1 MTETHQLYPTA
12 VPGAFLAASVEARL
26 TQTIEQLSEHAAAD
40 DAQGAS
46 AGSDDLRNARI
57 MVVDDEPLNIRVVQ
71 KYLRQ
76 FGYQQVYGITDPA
89 QVVDSIRTEIPD
101 VLLLDIMMPVVS
113 GFDILRAI
121 RQDARLTHM
130 PILVLTAACDRETR
144 LAVLELGATDFL
156 AKPIDP
162 SELEPRV
169 RNALTAK
176 KYHDQ
181 IHHYAKS
188 LEQAVKERTADLEA
202 SRRELVLCLARAGE
216 FRDTDTGHHAM
227 RVGRCAGIIARATT
241 CPAEFVEM
249 LEQAAQ
255 LHDIGKIAIPD
266 EILRHPGKLTPE
278 DFERMQRHV
287 LFGKRIIEPMAAAE
301 AEAMRRH
308 TAAGQSIL
316 SASKSPLIM
325 MASRIALTHHERW
338 DGNGYPLGLAA
349 YDIPLEG
356 RITAVADVFDALASK
371 RPYKPAFPFERCC
384 QIIVEEAGKHFD
396 PEVVEAFM
404 NKRHTIAA
412 VQIELADPE

>member
-1 MTETHQLYPTA
+1 MTETYDPMTDPVLGE
-12 VPGAFLAASVEARL
+12 VCAAGVEARM
-26 TQTIEQLSEHAAAD
+26 TQALDELSEHAAAGSSD
-40 DAQGAS
+40 GA
-46 AGSDDLRNARI
+46 AGDSLGRSRI

-71 KYLRQ
+71 KYLQQ

-89 QVVDSIRTEIPD
+89 QVMESIQMQKPD
-101 VLLLDIMMPVVS
+101 VLLLDIMMPGIS

-121 RQDARLTHM
+121 RHDARLTHL
-130 PILVLTAACDRETR
+130 PILVLTASCDRETR

-156 AKPIDP
+156 TKPIDP

-169 RNALTAK
+169 RNALTVK

-181 IHHYAKS
+181 VRDYART
-188 LEQAVKERTADLEA
+188 LEDAVHERTADLEA

-216 FRDTDTGHHAM
+216 FRDTDTGHHVM
-227 RVGRCAGIIARATT
+227 RVGRFAGIIARAMQ

-266 EILRHPGKLTPE
+266 DVLRHPGKLTPE

-308 TAAGQSIL
+308 AAAGQNIL
-316 SASKSPLIM
+316 AASKSPLIL

-338 DGNGYPLGLAA
+338 DGAGYPLGLAA
-349 YDIPLEG
+349 HDIPLEG

-371 RPYKPAFPFERCC
+371 RPYKPAFPFEKCC
-384 QIIVEEAGKHFD
+384 TIISEDSGKHFD
-396 PEVVEAFM
+396 PEVVAAFM
-404 NKRHTIAA
+404 SQRQTIAR